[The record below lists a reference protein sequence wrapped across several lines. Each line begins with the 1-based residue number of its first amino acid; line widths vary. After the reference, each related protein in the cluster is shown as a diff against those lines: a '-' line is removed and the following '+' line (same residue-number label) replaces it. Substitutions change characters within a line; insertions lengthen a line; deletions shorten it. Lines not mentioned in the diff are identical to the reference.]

1 MPPVR
6 HTRDFPAMDKHHPLW
21 DSGGIGLKRLV
32 REDVVVGAYAHLTIR
47 TRVWNPSHRCLTQV
61 D

>member
-1 MPPVR
+1 
-6 HTRDFPAMDKHHPLW
+6 MDKHHPLW
-21 DSGGIGLKRLV
+21 DSGGISLKRLV
-32 REDVVVGAYAHLTIR
+32 REDVAVGAYAHLTIR